1 MASKRRRA
9 GEGSGT
15 TGRFVIQGVPWKTR
29 GSVSR
34 NKVGGIGSGKEGGY
48 LPVLTDDRIEAA
60 GGRDRVA
67 IEDLKADPKT
77 EVGREGVGGEPLHEE
92 GKNSGGSGNG
102 CHLGEDVSIC
112 GTQPADCG
120 KGVPL

>member
-1 MASKRRRA
+1 M
-9 GEGSGT
+9 
-15 TGRFVIQGVPWKTR
+15 
-29 GSVSR
+29 SR